1 MKKGFTLIEILV
13 SVGIFLIVVM
23 IAIGSVISIFDANR
37 KAQSLGIITNNLNFA
52 FESMIRDM
60 RTGSNYVLTGTD
72 YLSFKDKDG
81 NDVTYSLTN
90 GFIDKNYPN
99 NALLASG
106 HITSAEVVIDSMA
119 FQIKGNALAVGLPC
133 PNAGDCL
140 PPIILLHIKGHAGAV
155 KTRSDFNIQTLITSR
170 AIDSKDLAP

>member
-23 IAIGSVISIFDANR
+23 IAIGSIMSIFNANR

-60 RTGSNYVLTGTD
+60 RTGSNYVLDNPQSLT
-72 YLSFKDKDG
+72 FKDKDG
-81 NDVTYSLTN
+81 NDVVYSLSG

-99 NALLASG
+99 DTSLASG
-106 HITSAEVVIDSMA
+106 HITSEEVTIDSMI
-119 FQIKGNALAVGLPC
+119 FQVKGNNDNVVTNP
-133 PNAGDCL
+133 GDHL
-140 PPIILLHIKGHAGAV
+140 PPIILLHIKGHAGAI
-155 KTRSDFNIQTLITSR
+155 KTQSDFNIQTLITSR
-170 AIDSKDLAP
+170 AIEGKDLIP